1 MPRTVRMFRFT
12 GGRGVRGVFQILR
25 GSILQLFV
33 RESARQAILSSDVGI
48 GQDRS
53 VAGQILLV
61 RSRSDPSVRQRDRV
75 RQGATLLHLR
85 Q

>member
-1 MPRTVRMFRFT
+1 MFRFT